1 MCTADAATNNPA
13 IASAV
18 QNARAKAPAQS
29 TPSAPRMSPRSPE
42 FATMFRNSLLGFYGL
57 SAAQTTTRQA
67 TPSPDT
73 VVRVDSMNRGVTLL
87 GK

>member
-18 QNARAKAPAQS
+18 QNTRAKAPAQS
-29 TPSAPRMSPRSPE
+29 TPSAPRMNPRSPE
-42 FATMFRNSLLGFYGL
+42 FAALFRNNLLGFYGIPTV
-57 SAAQTTTRQA
+57 QTPSRQA
-67 TPSPDT
+67 SPDT
-73 VVRVDSMNRGVTLL
+73 VVRVDNMNRGVTLL